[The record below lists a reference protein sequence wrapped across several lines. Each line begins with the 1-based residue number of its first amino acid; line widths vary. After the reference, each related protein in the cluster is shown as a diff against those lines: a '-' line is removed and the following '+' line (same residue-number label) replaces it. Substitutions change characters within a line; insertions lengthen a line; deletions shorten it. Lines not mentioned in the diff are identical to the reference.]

1 MSFPAAILTISD
13 KASQGRREDLAGP
26 ALVELLAKAGIT
38 ATVQETVSDD
48 PQGIVA
54 ALRRYADELRL
65 PLVVTTGGTG
75 LSPRDNTPE
84 ATAQVIQR
92 PVPGLAEAMR
102 AEGLKHT
109 PHAMLSRGLAGVR
122 GATLIINLPGSP
134 RGALENL
141 EAVLAA
147 LPHALEKLCGDTS
160 DCARPLPE

>member
-1 MSFPAAILTISD
+1 
-13 KASQGRREDLAGP
+13 
-26 ALVELLAKAGIT
+26 LLAKALAGAGIDT
-38 ATVQETVSDD
+38 ALQETVPDEPD
-48 PQGIVA
+48 QIEA

-65 PLVVTTGGTG
+65 PLVLTTGGTG

-84 ATAQVIQR
+84 ATARVIQR

-141 EAVLAA
+141 EAVLPA
-147 LPHALEKLCGDTS
+147 LPHALDKLRGDPR
-160 DCARPLPE
+160 DCARPLPEQA